1 MAPMPSTAPGLGARP
16 VGRWLHDRLS
26 VVAACFGA
34 VGVVVAAL
42 YGVPGDWS
50 AHVAAL
56 SFMAAATL
64 VAMVAGQ
71 RLNAPPRRGPWEV
84 LLLGVALVGTGG
96 FLRLDRHTLG
106 AVSAGRAFLPD
117 LLVLAGSVVVTFAV
131 TVLARAPHPHGRRNP
146 DMVLQALVAGLSA
159 YALIWVY
166 LVEPAAPRLGL
177 PTFERC
183 VLPVAPSLDAFMVV
197 VVLIGVLPRSGRS
210 VAARALVAAVAALTV
225 ADLLYLVADVRRAAV
240 PHSLLGVGYL
250 LAASAL
256 GVCFLHPSMRR
267 LFGGRWTPS
276 ADPSSARNRLLA
288 VVLAPGVLAA
298 IGLTDPARSADQ
310 RIVLGVLGA
319 AAVLT
324 AALAVWRA
332 AKVGAVT
339 QASLVH
345 QVTHD
350 PLTGLGNRVSVER
363 AIAAALAGGARARDG
378 VAVIFLDV
386 DRFKLVNDAHGYSA
400 GDQLLVDVGQRLLR
414 VFGRRGAV
422 ARVAGDEFAVVLFP
436 VASAAQARRE
446 ADTAHDALQAPFSI
460 YGSELLVSASVGVA
474 LSSGAEPTADPESML
489 RDADTAMYQ
498 AKAAGRDMVTLFD
511 TSMRDR
517 IADRLALEHDLRRA
531 IERDEF
537 RLMFQPIVTLDEGGP
552 VVVGLEAL
560 LRWDRPTRGLV
571 PASIFIECAE
581 ASGLLIEIGD
591 WVIRESARRLAEWR
605 RVAGAEALFVSV
617 NVSTLH
623 LRSHTLAARVRRV
636 LAETGLTPDALC
648 IEMSEST
655 LMDNPAEGV
664 GLLIRLKEIG
674 VRLAVDDFGNGYS
687 SLAYLK
693 QFPVDYVKIDRSF
706 IDGLVSEDETDATLV
721 AAIVS
726 MAGAIDAV
734 TIAEGVEH
742 ERQEY
747 ALRALGCDLAQGF
760 LYARPVAA
768 DDVIPTVRALSPR
781 HGLRLVTGDGGG
793 GRPKR

>member
-1 MAPMPSTAPGLGARP
+1 
-16 VGRWLHDRLS
+16 
-26 VVAACFGA
+26 
-34 VGVVVAAL
+34 
-42 YGVPGDWS
+42 
-50 AHVAAL
+50 
-56 SFMAAATL
+56 
-64 VAMVAGQ
+64 
-71 RLNAPPRRGPWEV
+71 
-84 LLLGVALVGTGG
+84 
-96 FLRLDRHTLG
+96 
-106 AVSAGRAFLPD
+106 
-117 LLVLAGSVVVTFAV
+117 
-131 TVLARAPHPHGRRNP
+131 
-146 DMVLQALVAGLSA
+146 
-159 YALIWVY
+159 
-166 LVEPAAPRLGL
+166 
-177 PTFERC
+177 
-183 VLPVAPSLDAFMVV
+183 
-197 VVLIGVLPRSGRS
+197 
-210 VAARALVAAVAALTV
+210 
-225 ADLLYLVADVRRAAV
+225 
-240 PHSLLGVGYL
+240 
-250 LAASAL
+250 
-256 GVCFLHPSMRR
+256 
-267 LFGGRWTPS
+267 
-276 ADPSSARNRLLA
+276 
-288 VVLAPGVLAA
+288 
-298 IGLTDPARSADQ
+298 
-310 RIVLGVLGA
+310 
-319 AAVLT
+319 
-324 AALAVWRA
+324 
-332 AKVGAVT
+332 
-339 QASLVH
+339 
-345 QVTHD
+345 
-350 PLTGLGNRVSVER
+350 
-363 AIAAALAGGARARDG
+363 
-378 VAVIFLDV
+378 
-386 DRFKLVNDAHGYSA
+386 
-400 GDQLLVDVGQRLLR
+400 
-414 VFGRRGAV
+414 
-422 ARVAGDEFAVVLFP
+422 
-436 VASAAQARRE
+436 
-446 ADTAHDALQAPFSI
+446 
-460 YGSELLVSASVGVA
+460 
-474 LSSGAEPTADPESML
+474 
-489 RDADTAMYQ
+489 MYQ